1 MSKDN
6 KTVLQEAFKETQTG
20 KPAAPTY
27 PEGADPSKASYTANQ
42 GAAIANKKNPKGIN
56 PKGIVKK
63 GQPGKTRAQIDS
75 ANRAY
80 FAAKKKQRQ
89 QAATKAKIAAN
100 RKKG

>member
-1 MSKDN
+1 MANDN
-6 KTVLQEAFKETQTG
+6 KKVLEKAFKETQTD
-20 KPAAPTY
+20 KPVAPTY

-42 GAAIANKKNPKGIN
+42 GAALVNKKNPKGIN

-80 FAAKKKQRQ
+80 FAAKKQQRQ
-89 QAATKAKIAAN
+89 QAATKAKIAA